1 MDIEKDSKYEKYEKY
16 DKYEKDDRFDDDEED
31 DEPMMEKPAKK
42 HRSNARITE
51 STVIHQ
57 EGAAKS

>member
-1 MDIEKDSKYEKYEKY
+1 MDIEKESKYEKYEK
-16 DKYEKDDRFDDDEED
+16 DDRFDEED

-42 HRSNARITE
+42 HKSTARITE

-57 EGAAKS
+57 EGAAKN